1 MIRINLLA
9 VGPKSRKA
17 KPQWDVRAEALL
29 GVGALVVTLTGC
41 WWYSAALD
49 EELESKIVEKQG
61 KEKQVTLLKEQV
73 KQVQDFEAKKKQ
85 LEDKNRI
92 IEQLEKARTG
102 PVRALDNVSQSLEPL
117 KLWLSKMNVK
127 GNTIELEG
135 RAVTN
140 DDIVEFVNNLRRTD
154 YFTVIR
160 LQESRA
166 TVDNKVNL
174 YQFKLDL
181 SMKG

>member
-29 GVGALVVTLTGC
+29 GVGVLVITLAGC